1 MPRQKKEK
9 TNPPRRQLCLME
21 KSNQKFGNLVNS
33 AYDKSNLVK
42 F

>member
-9 TNPPRRQLCLME
+9 TNLSGRQLR
-21 KSNQKFGNLVNS
+21 SIGQPNQKFGNLVNS

>member
-9 TNPPRRQLCLME
+9 TNPPRRQLCSME
-21 KSNQKFGNLVNS
+21 QSNEKFGNLVNS
-33 AYDKSNLVK
+33 AYDNPNLVK